1 MRRALVALAIAIAMH
16 YDPAAQQVIVFGGY
30 QPNVRDRGDTWAWSG
45 SGWTEQPPEAAARTH
60 ARMAYDANLGALVAV
75 GGGDGGPTLVRR
87 AGAWSAARGER
98 RTARPL
104 PARRRVRRAAPC
116 PRRVRRWR
124 PREQRA
130 VLRSVGVRRLRV
142 ARALISRGHGRSH
155 RK

>member
-87 AGAWSAARGER
+87 AGAWQPLAASGGPR
-98 RTARPL
+98 ARYL
-104 PARRRVRRAAPC
+104 PGVAFDARRH
-116 PRRVRRWR
+116 
-124 PREQRA
+124 
-130 VLRSVGVRRLRV
+130 VLVVFGGGDPASNALFSDLWEFDGSAWH
-142 ARALISRGHGRSH
+142 AR
-155 RK
+155 